1 MKRKLCKIVS
11 VITLAVMCLS
21 ITVVP
26 VGAAAYYGDID
37 MDGNVS
43 ASDARKVLRHSAKIQ
58 LLDDSLFARADVNLD
73 KKITA
78 SDARLILR
86 VAAKLDEF
94 EEYEDSVIDRIE
106 LDEYDGIRS
115 NKLPYE
121 IKGLEIESISYNE
134 KDHEIQL
141 AVRNKTGYAVENS
154 SYIYYKCYD
163 ATNVFIDDGY
173 VSVRNMNSNEAC
185 LRTASIHKDTAKI
198 VFYDADVVKCEYV
211 PSYEMQEVDG
221 MQVSKMPLNLDGI
234 VLRSI
239 SFDKKY
245 EKAQL
250 VVSNQTGMPI
260 ASTSTVSVKTYNA
273 DGYIIDSKDVSLKE
287 MNNNESALVDFYYG
301 EGVTKFVFY
310 ASVVRKSDSLYQG
323 EMIDI
328 DGLSINAL
336 PYSSNGLSVENAV
349 YDAKSRLLRVTF
361 KNENS
366 FAISDYSYMEYKAYN
381 AENFVIR
388 SSNYS
393 PTHLNSNEMCIR
405 EYYLPEGTTKVVFGK
420 AGIRETETLKPD
432 SLGVYESI
440 EMNTLPCVTDGFRIE
455 EVVSVDKYGAMTL
468 KIRNVT
474 GSAIKSGAWINYK
487 CYNSDG
493 VIVKAG
499 SMSLV
504 TLNNNEAQLY
514 SVTLHKDTARVV
526 FLNASSKTGE
536 DKKDFAV
543 SAVNGILFNRYPV
556 TINGITIESIRTDE
570 KSKTFYLTVV
580 NNTGENLKD
589 TTYIT
594 YCCYDKDGNVVK
606 EGSRYIDRL
615 NKYEETEV
623 AIYYTETT
631 EKMVVYDAKIY
642 VAEA

>member
-11 VITLAVMCLS
+11 VITLAIMCLS
-21 ITVVP
+21 IAVVP

-73 KKITA
+73 EKITA

-94 EEYEDSVIDRIE
+94 EEYEDAVIDQIE
-106 LDEYDGIRS
+106 LDEYNGIRS

-121 IKGLEIESISYNE
+121 VKGLKIESISYNADE
-134 KDHEIQL
+134 DEVQL
-141 AVRNKTGYAVENS
+141 AIRNKTGHAVENS

-163 ATNVFIDDGY
+163 ATNVFIDDGC

-185 LRTASIHKDTAKI
+185 LRTVYIHEDTAKI

-211 PSYEMQEVDG
+211 PSYEMQVVDG
-221 MQVSKMPLNLDGI
+221 MQVSKMPLNLNGI

-260 ASTSTVSVKTYNA
+260 ASTSTVSVKTYNK
-273 DGYIIDSKDVSLKE
+273 DGYIIDSKDVSLEE

-310 ASVVRKSDSLYQG
+310 ASTVRKSESLYQG

-328 DGLSINAL
+328 GGLSINAL
-336 PYSSNGLSVENAV
+336 PYSSNGLCLESAEF
-349 YDAKSRLLRVTF
+349 DAKNSKLRLTF

-366 FAISDYSYMEYKAYN
+366 FAISDYSYMEYKVYN

-388 SSNYS
+388 SSSYS
-393 PTHLNSNEMCIR
+393 PTHLNSNEKCIK
-405 EYYLPEGTTKVVFGK
+405 EYYLPEGATKIVFGK
-420 AGIRETETLKPD
+420 VVVKETESLTAD
-432 SLGVYESI
+432 SFSEYESI
-440 EMNTLPCVTDGFRIE
+440 EMNTLPYVTSGLRIE
-455 EVVSVDKYGAMTL
+455 EVVSVDKYGTMTL

-474 GSAIKSGAWINYK
+474 GGAIKSGAWINYK

-493 VIVKAG
+493 AIIRA
-499 SMSLV
+499 SSTSLV
-504 TLNNNEAQLY
+504 TLNNNEAQLC
-514 SVTLHKDTARVV
+514 SIVLPEGTAKVV
-526 FLNASSKTGE
+526 FLNAKSNPGE
-536 DKKDFAV
+536 EKKDFDVAE
-543 SAVNGILFNRYPV
+543 VNGILINKCPV
-556 TINGITIESIRTDE
+556 TINGLTIESIKFDKE
-570 KSKTFYLTVV
+570 YNAYKLTIV
-580 NNTGENLKD
+580 NNSGENLSD
-589 TTYIT
+589 NTYIT
-594 YCCYDKDGNVVK
+594 YCCYDAEGNVVK
-606 EGSRYIDRL
+606 ENTRNLDRM
-615 NKYEETEV
+615 NKYEETEISV
-623 AIYYTETT
+623 SCTETT
-631 EKMVVYDAKIY
+631 ARLVVYNVKLSI
-642 VAEA
+642 AEE